1 MLIALALV
9 AWSSA
14 NAASAMP
21 KDVIRTTYDFT
32 TSNITY
38 TLASVSN
45 ADMESYH
52 IKREKLSS
60 IKKIREG
67 LLKLID
73 SPEMFKG
80 NPIIKWRDNIVKNLL
95 ELQVT
100 KWIHD
105 KLDES
110 KVFEELK
117 LHKTN
122 NDPLNSPVFF
132 QWFNFVEK
140 SYSSDKAYEVILK
153 RVFPYYKS
161 MNALVGA
168 LDAAAS
174 KKAVAQYLLNYQFD
188 EWKTKNKDAAALL
201 EILGFDST
209 NDDPFKNPA
218 LSAWVDF
225 VKLISSNDLEA
236 SKTMLSSLKTVYK
249 DNLDSVLSK
258 GTKTKIDRLKR
269 VAHELQGTER
279 KRQKGST

>member
-80 NPIIKWRDNIVKNLL
+80 NPIIKWRDNVSKLL
-95 ELQVT
+95 P
-100 KWIHD
+100 D
-105 KLDES
+105 KADEAI
-110 KVFEELK
+110 LK
-117 LHKTN
+117 LLATHFG
-122 NDPLNSPVFF
+122 S
-132 QWFNFVEK
+132 EH
-140 SYSSDKAYEVILK
+140 
-153 RVFPYYKS
+153 
-161 MNALVGA
+161 AL
-168 LDAAAS
+168 
-174 KKAVAQYLLNYQFD
+174 
-188 EWKTKNKDAAALL
+188 
-201 EILGFDST
+201 
-209 NDDPFKNPA
+209 
-218 LSAWVDF
+218 
-225 VKLISSNDLEA
+225 
-236 SKTMLSSLKTVYK
+236 TV
-249 DNLDSVLSK
+249 L
-258 GTKTKIDRLKR
+258 
-269 VAHELQGTER
+269 
-279 KRQKGST
+279 

>member
-1 MLIALALV
+1 MMLIVLVLV

-21 KDVIRTTYDFT
+21 EDVIRTTYDFT

-45 ADMESYH
+45 ADMESKYSDDKPEERAIEPATIDDILKSFFEPNTFEKLSYH
-52 IKREKLSS
+52 IKRDKLSS

-67 LLKLID
+67 LLELID

-80 NPIIKWRDNIVKNLL
+80 NRIIKWRKNVSELLPDKVDEATLKLLATHFESEHALTSALTPAMTYYSNGQIVKNLL

-122 NDPLNSPVFF
+122 GDPLNSPVFF

-153 RVFPYYKS
+153 RVLPYYKT

-174 KKAVAQYLLNYQFD
+174 IY
-188 EWKTKNKDAAALL
+188 
-201 EILGFDST
+201 
-209 NDDPFKNPA
+209 
-218 LSAWVDF
+218 
-225 VKLISSNDLEA
+225 
-236 SKTMLSSLKTVYK
+236 
-249 DNLDSVLSK
+249 
-258 GTKTKIDRLKR
+258 
-269 VAHELQGTER
+269 
-279 KRQKGST
+279 